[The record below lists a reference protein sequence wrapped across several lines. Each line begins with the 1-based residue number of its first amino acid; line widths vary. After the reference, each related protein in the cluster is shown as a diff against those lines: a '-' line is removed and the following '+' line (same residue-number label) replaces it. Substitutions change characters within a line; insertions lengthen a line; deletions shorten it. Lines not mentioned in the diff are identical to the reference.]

1 MKFRLVA
8 AVCLL
13 LLSQLGRM
21 AAQAEADAQFTNS
34 PLTNQL
40 LQVKMMMIM
49 MIITIIIIIMMIH
62 LLQDGHFLPHGHGV
76 HNIHNFLPPLPQDPL
91 LFDPLI
97 NDPFHP
103 IAPNSLAA
111 ASAAHAATH
120 GLPVGPSIHAVIS
133 HGSCR

>member
-1 MKFRLVA
+1 MIYRLQPYKV
-8 AVCLL
+8 
-13 LLSQLGRM
+13 LLSHQR
-21 AAQAEADAQFTNS
+21 
-34 PLTNQL
+34 
-40 LQVKMMMIM
+40 
-49 MIITIIIIIMMIH
+49 
-62 LLQDGHFLPHGHGV
+62 
-76 HNIHNFLPPLPQDPL
+76 PLPQDPL